1 MIKNF
6 IVALVL
12 LVTTFTLAQ
21 EATSSPYSFYGIGDI
36 RFKGTTE
43 NRAMAGLSII
53 PDSIHINLQ
62 NPAMYSGLK
71 LITYTL
77 SGSTTKTNLVTN
89 TASESA
95 QRTALDY
102 LAVAIPLKKFG
113 FGFGLI
119 PYSSVGYKVSNSSTT
134 NDGIN
139 NLTTFNQYRG
149 KGGINKVFLGTGFK
163 LTKNLSFGAEAQYN
177 FGTIE
182 TVSISKTDILQFGTV
197 ESNISYASGINL
209 VTGLSFQTKYKNKY
223 NFFSGLTY
231 SPEATLNFALSRTIG
246 VANVN
251 NFGQFSFIDTSILT
265 SVTNVPDQKVK
276 LPNTVTFGVGFG
288 KEKKWVVGAE
298 FTFKETSKFSNR
310 IADIPNAYYKNATK
324 ITLGGYF
331 IPNYNSY
338 TSYFKKVVYRGGLRY
353 ENTGLVLNGKPIE
366 DAALTLGLG
375 LPMVRGLFSNAN
387 FGFEYG
393 YRGTKSNG
401 LIRENYLNLS
411 ISLSLNDKWFVK
423 RRFN

>member
-1 MIKNF
+1 MIKKI
-6 IVALVL
+6 IVVLSL
-12 LVTTFTLAQ
+12 LVATFTFAQ

-43 NRAMAGLSII
+43 NRGMAGLSVI

-77 SGSTTKTNLVTN
+77 AGSTNKTNLVTN
-89 TASESA
+89 TASENS

-102 LAVAIPLKKFG
+102 LAVAIPLKNFG

-119 PYSSVGYKVSNSSTT
+119 PYSSVGYKVSNTTVT
-134 NDGIN
+134 NDGVN
-139 NLTTFNQYRG
+139 TLSTFNQYRG
-149 KGGINKVFLGTGFK
+149 NGGINKVFLGTGFK
-163 LTKNLSFGAEAQYN
+163 VTKNLSFGAEAQYN
-177 FGTIE
+177 FGTLE
-182 TVSISKTDILQFGTV
+182 TTSITKKDILQYGTV
-197 ESNISYASGINL
+197 ERNISYASGINL
-209 VTGLSFQTKYKNKY
+209 VTGLSFQTKLKNKY
-223 NFFSGLTY
+223 NFFSSVAYT
-231 SPEATLNFALSRTIG
+231 PEATLTLALTRSIG
-246 VANVN
+246 VANAN
-251 NFGQFSFIDTSILT
+251 NFGQFSYIETSTLT
-265 SVTNVPDQKVK
+265 TVTDVPDQKVK
-276 LPNTVTFGVGFG
+276 LPTTVSFGLGFG
-288 KEKKWVVGAE
+288 QEKKWVVGAE

-310 IADIPNAYYKNATK
+310 IADVPNAYYKNAAK
-324 ITLGGYF
+324 IALGGYF

-353 ENTGLVLNGKPIE
+353 ENTGLVLNGKSIE
-366 DAALTLGLG
+366 DAAVTLGLG

-411 ISLSLNDKWFVK
+411 ISLSLNDKWFIK